1 MKKCYT
7 LPRSSLISVYVNI
20 FFYQV
25 SIQEYSAYSYAM
37 VLFEI
42 YFLTFCIFHYTEYPV
57 TELCLEYVSILY
69 NLIMYTC

>member
-1 MKKCYT
+1 MIYVT
-7 LPRSSLISVYVNI
+7 SVITDIRICKYL
-20 FFYQV
+20 FYQV
-25 SIQEYSAYSYAM
+25 IIQEYSAYSYAM

>member
-1 MKKCYT
+1 MIYVT
-7 LPRSSLISVYVNI
+7 SVITDIRICKY

-25 SIQEYSAYSYAM
+25 IIQEYSAYSYAM